1 MNVAITGATDGI
13 GLALARKYQQQG
25 ARLILIGRRA
35 AATLDPTLFTPHHYC
50 QIDLAQPTSAEQ
62 VLSWLHENNITSLD
76 LVIHNAALGYVGA
89 LATQAEENIRQLVA
103 VNVQAPILLSHAC
116 YPLVARAAGKF
127 IFVSSVVAS
136 FPSPTYAVYTATKA
150 ALESF
155 VRNWQIE
162 LRADG
167 SPVRAQIIRPGA
179 TRTNLHTKSGA
190 DPKTM
195 PWERFPAPD
204 IVAQQIVQAVTQD
217 HRATTIGQ
225 ANRLL
230 YAAGHTFP
238 RLVDQ
243 LSMIRQRAGTVAA
256 AQAIATDPDTP
267 RHCVI
272 TGAADGIG
280 RALAQAF
287 TSTGAQV
294 TGIDVDAT
302 RATQT
307 QADLINAGGHV
318 RFLIADLTAQPKL
331 HTLLTQLATRPPID
345 SFVHNAG
352 INAVG
357 PFIQSKPA
365 QLAKV
370 IELNLTT
377 PLVLTAALLQRN
389 MMTPQSSF
397 TFISSLSHFVS
408 YPGAAVYAATKDGL
422 AAYARSL
429 AVALAPQGK
438 HVLTIYPGPT
448 RTAHARRYSPAN
460 SSENRRMRPE
470 VLARQIV
477 HATQQ
482 RRRQLIPGFA
492 NRVVA
497 MVGRFWPW
505 LLEEVMRRVIYARLR

>member
-25 ARLILIGRRA
+25 ARLILMGRRA
-35 AATLDPTLFTPHHYC
+35 PETLDPALFTPHHYC

-62 VLSWLHENNITSLD
+62 TLSWLHEENITGLD

-89 LATQAEENIRQLVA
+89 LASQAEGNIRQMVA
-103 VNVQAPILLSHAC
+103 VNVQAPILLSHAL

-136 FPSPTYAVYTATKA
+136 LPSPTYAVYTATKA
-150 ALESF
+150 ALDSF

-162 LRADG
+162 LRADQ

-179 TRTNLHTKSGA
+179 TRTNFHEKSGA
-190 DPKTM
+190 DPQALQ
-195 PWERFPAPD
+195 WERFPTPD
-204 IVAQQIVQAVTQD
+204 MVAQQIMQAATQD
-217 HRATTIGQ
+217 RRATTIGQ
-225 ANRLL
+225 TNRLL

-238 RLVDQ
+238 ALVDQ
-243 LSMIRQRAGTVAA
+243 LSTIRQRASTPAPTL
-256 AQAIATDPDTP
+256 AIATDPATP

-287 TSTGAQV
+287 VNTGAQV

-307 QADLINAGGHV
+307 QADLINAGGHI

-331 HTLLTQLATRPPID
+331 HTLLEQLATRPPID

-352 INAVG
+352 ISAVG

-365 QLAKV
+365 HLVKV
-370 IELNLTT
+370 IDLNLTT
-377 PLVLTAALLQRN
+377 PLVLTAALLQRA
-389 MMTPQSSF
+389 MMSPQSSF
-397 TFISSLSHFVS
+397 AFISSLSHFVS

-438 HVLTIYPGPT
+438 HVLTVYPGPT

-460 SSENRRMRPE
+460 SSEKRRMRPAR
-470 VLARQIV
+470 LARQI
-477 HATQQ
+477 ARALQQ
-482 RRRQLIPGFA
+482 RRRQLIPGFT
-492 NRVVA
+492 NRLAA

-505 LLEEVMRRVIYARLR
+505 LMEELMRRAIYDRLR